1 MTTTKVPTLIVGGGI
16 CGLATALSLARAG
29 RPVHLLERAEEFTE
43 IGAGLQFGPNA
54 SRALDAL
61 GVLEDVLPLA
71 VRPTRAVMMD
81 AYAGEPLTTLELGEK
96 FHRRFGY
103 PYLVLHRSDLLDLL
117 LAHCRAHALI
127 TLENRRTVVD
137 AQVRSNGATVVC
149 ADGSRYETPALI
161 AADGLHSTLRRHV
174 VDDTATCSGYAAYR
188 GTLPMEKVSHAI
200 APDDVVLWV
209 GPGVHLMQYPV
220 RRGELYNQ
228 VAVFQSRRFLSGHT
242 GAGEW
247 GGPEEL
253 DAAFA
258 GACGPV
264 LDAVSRIG
272 RDRFWAM
279 FDRRP
284 VDTWINGRLVL
295 IGDAAHPMLQY
306 LGQGACQALEDAVEI
321 GYRLQRHDS
330 DVDAAYR
337 AFEAAR
343 LPRTARCQTSAR
355 PWGDLWHTADP
366 LLIAVRNRLFAARA
380 SDDYRDVEWLYA
392 PAEPG
397 TAAPGLTA
405 STAAVQ
411 PERFVPR
418 RSTCAI

>member
-1 MTTTKVPTLIVGGGI
+1 MSTTKVSTLIVGGGI
-16 CGLATALSLARAG
+16 GGLATALSIARAG
-29 RPVHLLERAEEFTE
+29 RSVHLLERAGEFAE

-61 GVLEDVLPLA
+61 GVLDDILPLA
-71 VRPTRAVMMD
+71 VQPARAVMMD
-81 AYAGEPLTTLELGEK
+81 AQAGTPLTTLELGEK
-96 FHRRFGY
+96 FRRRYGY
-103 PYLVLHRSDLLDLL
+103 PYLVLHRSDLLDVL
-117 LAHCRAHALI
+117 LAHCRAHDLI

-137 AQVRSNGATVVC
+137 AQVRPDGATVVC

-174 VDDTATCSGYAAYR
+174 IEDAARCSGYAAYR
-188 GTLPMEKVSHAI
+188 GTMPIEEVSHAI

-209 GPGVHLMQYPV
+209 GPGVHLIQYPV

-228 VAVFQSRRFLSGHT
+228 VAVFRSEKFHLGQT
-242 GAGEW
+242 GQGEW
-247 GGPEEL
+247 GGPDEL

-258 GACGPV
+258 GSCRPV
-264 LDAVSRIG
+264 RDAVARIR

-279 FDRRP
+279 YDRSP
-284 VDTWINGRLVL
+284 AGTWITGRLVL
-295 IGDAAHPMLQY
+295 TGDAAHPMLQY

-321 GYRLQRHDS
+321 GYRLERNDT
-330 DVDAAYR
+330 DIDGAYR
-337 AFEAAR
+337 EFEAAR

-355 PWGDLWHTADP
+355 PWGELWHTADP
-366 LLIAVRNRLFAARA
+366 LLLAVRNRLFAVRA
-380 SDDYRDVEWLYA
+380 ADDYGDVDWLYA

-405 STAAVQ
+405 TAATV
-411 PERFVPR
+411 
-418 RSTCAI
+418 